1 MVIIILYNSKN
12 TSMRY
17 CKKPYFDVTYRFG
30 CKRFNSAPFLLKIG
44 ANEAYL
50 RKASVA
56 ILNRLQPVFIGPV
69 QSGFSSV
76 FFFKRPNCNWSGS
89 VFSVQFSPV
98 STFFRFIELDLQ
110 ALYGQTASS
119 IGSAVKGSR
128 RQRITRGLS
137 FC

>member
-17 CKKPYFDVTYRFG
+17 CKKLYFDVTYRFG

-50 RKASVA
+50 RGVSVA

-69 QSGFSSV
+69 RSGFSLV
-76 FFFKRPNCNWSGS
+76 FFFKKTELQPVRFGFFGLVWSGFNLFPVHRTGPS
-89 VFSVQFSPV
+89 NPIPSCPHYHSPLHTV
-98 STFFRFIELDLQ
+98 
-110 ALYGQTASS
+110 
-119 IGSAVKGSR
+119 AVP
-128 RQRITRGLS
+128 
-137 FC
+137 